1 MFYVCLLIFQRG
13 GAQKDPRDHER
24 TILDK
29 RERSQPFTGLISLVK
44 NVFGFYCLK
53 WEKVGKTS
61 INSNQTNKLYIL
73 LSTKIFQV

>member
-53 WEKVGKTS
+53 WEKIYLKKNPLLTR
-61 INSNQTNKLYIL
+61 IKQKNFL
-73 LSTKIFQV
+73 LSY